1 MDKLADN
8 KMINKIQK
16 LLQEARTHVA
26 VEVNNTLLRTYMEI
40 VKLLVE
46 DINLHENEENY
57 QNKTISMLSKF
68 APRLSTGQ
76 PGADPDLGSIH
87 WKLSSKLDNLIVRE
101 FAYPAN
107 YSVLIL

>member
-1 MDKLADN
+1 MCSETVYLYRDA
-8 KMINKIQK
+8 
-16 LLQEARTHVA
+16 EP
-26 VEVNNTLLRTYMEI
+26 LRYGRYTGTAGIPAGPFYDP
-40 VKLLVE
+40 VK
-46 DINLHENEENY
+46 H
-57 QNKTISMLSKF
+57 
-68 APRLSTGQ
+68 RLSGTGQ

>member
-1 MDKLADN
+1 
-8 KMINKIQK
+8 
-16 LLQEARTHVA
+16 
-26 VEVNNTLLRTYMEI
+26 
-40 VKLLVE
+40 
-46 DINLHENEENY
+46 
-57 QNKTISMLSKF
+57 MLSKF